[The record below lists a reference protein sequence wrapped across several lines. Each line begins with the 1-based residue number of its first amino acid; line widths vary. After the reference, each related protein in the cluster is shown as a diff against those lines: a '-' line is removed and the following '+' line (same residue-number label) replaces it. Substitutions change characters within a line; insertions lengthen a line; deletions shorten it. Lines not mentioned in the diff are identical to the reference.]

1 MSDEKPK
8 DLRAVPRIVLF
19 SGGTACRAINIALSK
34 RRVHLTRIVPAW
46 DSGGSSK
53 LIRAKLGVLSVGDV
67 RQALMTMAH
76 GERCSGDVVRIFN
89 TRISASHALKE
100 ARQEFQFYAE
110 GRHLLLERMEPGLRG
125 AILNYLRTFASAVGD
140 DFDYRNGSIGN
151 FILTG
156 ACIAHNGDINTA
168 IFVFRKLCGID
179 GNVWPSSL
187 DNDLVLSCTLKN
199 GEQRSP
205 QDVVTKLSEAD
216 AMIGIDEIR
225 LTNENGDQPSANKAV
240 IEAIQT
246 ADLIAFGPGSFYT
259 SILPHLLVGEI
270 VDAAERAQC
279 PVLMIGNILQCRETM
294 GMTLNEIVTQFVGQ
308 WQRVSSSR
316 TAPSLQVLAN
326 RILLP
331 FEKAVGNYP
340 YLVAH
345 SPSQSG
351 GYILINGEFEDAWAR
366 GQHDGDLVADQILAL
381 ASRRE
386 T

>member
-1 MSDEKPK
+1 MQ
-8 DLRAVPRIVLF
+8 RIVLF
-19 SGGTACRAINIALSK
+19 SGGTACRAINIALSHRK
-34 RRVHLTRIVPAW
+34 VHLTRIVPAW

-53 LIRAKLGVLSVGDV
+53 LIREKLGVLSVGDV

-76 GERCSGDVVRIFN
+76 GEHCSGDVVRICN
-89 TRISASHALKE
+89 TRISASCTLNE

-125 AILNYLRTFASAVGD
+125 AILNYLRTFASAVGSE
-140 DFDYRNGSIGN
+140 FDYRNGSIGN

-156 ACIAHNGDINTA
+156 ASIAHNGDINTA

-205 QDVVTKLSEAD
+205 QDAVTKLSEPD
-216 AMIGIDEIR
+216 AMIGIDDIQ
-225 LTNENGDQPSANKAV
+225 LTDENGNPPSANNAV
-240 IEAIQT
+240 IEAIES

-259 SILPHLLVGEI
+259 SILPHLLVSDV
-270 VDAAERAQC
+270 VDAAERAQR

-294 GMTLNEIVTQFVGQ
+294 GMTLNEMITQFIGR
-308 WQRVSSSR
+308 WQRVSLSK
-316 TAPSLQVLAN
+316 TAPSLRVLAN
-326 RILLP
+326 RILHP
-331 FEKAVGNYP
+331 FDKVVGGYP

-345 SPSQSG
+345 SPPQGS
-351 GYILINGEFEDAWAR
+351 GYILINGEFEDAWAW
-366 GQHDGDLVADQILAL
+366 GQHDGDLVADQILGL
-381 ASRRE
+381 ASQRE
-386 T
+386 S

>member
-1 MSDEKPK
+1 M
-8 DLRAVPRIVLF
+8 PRIVLF